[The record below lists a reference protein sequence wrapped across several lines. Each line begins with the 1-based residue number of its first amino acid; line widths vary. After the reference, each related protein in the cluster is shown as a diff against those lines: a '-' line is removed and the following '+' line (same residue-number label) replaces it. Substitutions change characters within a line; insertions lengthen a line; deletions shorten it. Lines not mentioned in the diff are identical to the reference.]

1 MLCYRCGSYNADHV
15 NACTVCGAPLSA
27 RRKQPAA
34 RGASRL
40 DPRDDRELA
49 AGRLLDERYLVGDS
63 IGQGTT
69 GDVWRARDE
78 RTGTDVALKVMSPN
92 LLQSDDDIER
102 FVTTVERASALR
114 HPHAAPI
121 LGYGRD
127 EGHLYYVMPY
137 LEGLTLRE
145 IVDLRLENGGSFRWS
160 EILPLLAQLT
170 QAIDAWGSFGY
181 HGAIRAGS
189 VLVLPDLLKLTALPH
204 LQGLLRAPFVVAQQR
219 SGSIHYLAP
228 EARDDSQ
235 RLDARA
241 DVYSVAV
248 LFTEMLTG
256 VVYGASHSEWQA
268 AQSKLPKPLVA
279 VLGGALA
286 DSPDRRLADGHTL
299 FERVADAVGDSTV
312 ENEELEPRPNR
323 DRRSGGATKARLH
336 RAFVERRRALPSWPW
351 IAFSI
356 VTGVAVALVALRWSA
371 APIARSEPR
380 SLEDI
385 AAALASER
393 EPERQPEQEQEYPDG
408 QEPEPLPLAL
418 SPAAS
423 ELGSEDGLALERLH
437 PRRPKRTPSKEGALS
452 TPGTKSPEN
461 TARSAGCPAD
471 MVKIDRGRFMMGAQG
486 GDPLRG
492 FADLKARALSTRA
505 YCIDRYEYPNRQGEL
520 PRTGLSWS
528 RARRACVEQ
537 GKRLCT
543 EVEWEKACKGPKNA
557 RFPFGQAFQVGA
569 CNVDRGGQPQPA
581 GSYASCRSGYGVV
594 DMAGNV
600 AEWTDTRWSAAIPD
614 RVVKGG
620 TAKQAVHASRCAA
633 RINET
638 TATRAAQLGFR
649 CCRGME

>member
-1 MLCYRCGSYNADHV
+1 MLCYRCGSYNADNV

-27 RRKQPAA
+27 RRKQPAVRA
-34 RGASRL
+34 ASRL
-40 DPRDDRELA
+40 DAGDDRKLE
-49 AGRLLDERYLVGDS
+49 AGHLLDERYRVGDPV
-63 IGQGTT
+63 GQGTT
-69 GDVWRARDE
+69 GGVWRARDE

-92 LLQSDDDIER
+92 LLQSEDDIER

-114 HPHAAPI
+114 HPHTAPI
-121 LGYGRD
+121 VGHGRD
-127 EGHLYYVMPY
+127 GGHVYYAMPY
-137 LEGLTLRE
+137 LEGLTLRD
-145 IVDLRLENGGSFRWS
+145 IIDLRLENGGSFRWS

-204 LQGLLRAPFVVAQQR
+204 LQGLLRVPFVVAQQR

-228 EARDDSQ
+228 EARRDNQ
-235 RLDARA
+235 RLDVRA

-256 VVYGASHSEWQA
+256 IVYGASDSEWRA
-268 AQSKLPKPLVA
+268 AQSKLPKPLIA
-279 VLGGALA
+279 VLGAALA
-286 DSPDRRLADGHTL
+286 ESPERRFTGGHVL
-299 FERVADAVGDSTV
+299 FERVADAIGNSTI
-312 ENEELEPRPNR
+312 ENEELVLRLDREPRNGGSTKV
-323 DRRSGGATKARLH
+323 RSH
-336 RAFVERRRALPSWPW
+336 RALVERQRVLPRWPW
-351 IAFSI
+351 IALSI
-356 VTGVAVALVALRWSA
+356 VSGVAVAVMALRWSA
-371 APIARSEPR
+371 LPVVRPESHA
-380 SLEDI
+380 LEDI
-385 AAALASER
+385 AASLPSDR
-393 EPERQPEQEQEYPDG
+393 EPKRQLEQDPV
-408 QEPEPLPLAL
+408 PLPPRVL
-418 SPAAS
+418 PADTDS
-423 ELGSEDGLALERLH
+423 DPEDGLALELAH
-437 PRRPKRTPSKEGALS
+437 PRGAKKDLRKGAVLN
-452 TPGTKSPEN
+452 TTEAGSPADA
-461 TARSAGCPAD
+461 ARSANGCPAD
-471 MVKIDRGRFMMGAQG
+471 MVKIGQGRFVMGAQG

-492 FADLKARALSTRA
+492 FADLKARALKTRA
-505 YCIDRYEYPNRQGEL
+505 YCIDRYEYPNREGEL

-528 RARRACVEQ
+528 RARRACGDR
-537 GKRLCT
+537 GKRLCS
-543 EVEWEKACKGPKNA
+543 EVEWEKACKGPKNV
-557 RFPFGQAFQVGA
+557 RFPFGQTFEAGA

-600 AEWTDTRWSAAIPD
+600 AEWTETRWSAAIPD